1 MNFSGEITVRAPREA
16 VFDAL
21 KDAEFFASCVEGVRD
36 MQEVDETHYTAV
48 METKVAYIRFKFD
61 VAVEITRIEPHD
73 VIEAKVEG
81 VPAGIVGRL
90 TGTSRANLEQRG
102 EDTAIAYSIDVS
114 LAGKLGALGQP
125 VLKSKAREMERNFT
139 ANLRAAFDAPE
150 AAAQ

>member
-21 KDAEFFASCVEGVRD
+21 RDAHFFASCVDGVRD
-36 MQEVDETHYTAV
+36 MKAVDPTHYTAI

-73 VIEAKVEG
+73 TIEARVEG
-81 VPAGIVGRL
+81 VPVGIVGRL

-102 EDTAIAYSIDVS
+102 EKTAITYSIDVS

-139 ANLRAAFDAPE
+139 ANLCAAFDRSE
-150 AAAQ
+150 AVT